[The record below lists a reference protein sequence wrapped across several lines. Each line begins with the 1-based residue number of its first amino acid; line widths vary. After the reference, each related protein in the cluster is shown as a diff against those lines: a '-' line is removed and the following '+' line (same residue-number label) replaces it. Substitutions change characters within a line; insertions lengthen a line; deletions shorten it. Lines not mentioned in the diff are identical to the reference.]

1 MRYPKNTTFCAEGG
15 RRLPARTF
23 VSRPD
28 TEWIGRGT
36 AFSDATVKRRNAE
49 TPKRRNAE
57 TPKRRCTLIVVWY
70 AEQEEPWII
79 LTGHAP
85 GEGARRSG
93 SELVR
98 APFLDRTGL

>member
-1 MRYPKNTTFCAEGG
+1 MRYPKNIAFCAEGG

-28 TEWIGRGT
+28 TGWIGRGT
-36 AFSDATVKRRNAE
+36 AFSDATV
-49 TPKRRNAE
+49 
-57 TPKRRCTLIVVWY
+57 KRRCTLIVVWY
-70 AEQEEPWII
+70 AEQEEPVDHIDR
-79 LTGHAP
+79 P
-85 GEGARRSG
+85 CARRSG

>member
-23 VSRPD
+23 LSRPD
-28 TEWIGRGT
+28 TGWIGRGT
-36 AFSDATVKRRNAE
+36 AFSDATVKRR
-49 TPKRRNAE
+49 
-57 TPKRRCTLIVVWY
+57 CTLIAVWY